1 MIYKHELYSRLS
13 DLVVRTERGN
23 MLVRR
28 NPRELPRRLRVLLLA
43 IDGSHTVQLYVQTLK
58 GFGDIADLLV
68 ELSALGLIRLRVPGE
83 SLADTDR
90 AEQISALDQLLDDSR
105 FNLPSGQDVFYG
117 STAPGSFDEM
127 LRVAKIETID
137 FELPPAPPPAP
148 VPVEVQQVQVES
160 LFLLLEDVRK
170 ERRSLKD
177 RLTQMNQIRSKARQ
191 LELDNV
197 RLTRVIYVLCG
208 LCALLLIGLVSAILP
223 R

>member
-1 MIYKHELYSRLS
+1 MISKQELYSRLS

-68 ELSALGLIRLRVPGE
+68 ELSALGLIRLRVAGE
-83 SLADTDR
+83 TSADADR
-90 AEQISALDQLLDDSR
+90 AGQISALDQLLDDSR
-105 FNLPSGQDVFYG
+105 FNPPSGHDVLYG
-117 STAPGSFDEM
+117 STAPGSFDDM
-127 LRVAKIETID
+127 LRVAKIETVD
-137 FELPPAPPPAP
+137 FLLPPAPPPAP

-160 LFLLLEDVRK
+160 LFVLLEDVRK

-177 RLTQMNQIRSKARQ
+177 RLTHMNQIRSKARQ
-191 LELDNV
+191 LELDNH
-197 RLTRVIYVLCG
+197 RLTRVVIVLLGVCG
-208 LCALLLIGLVSAILP
+208 VLLTGLVWMILA